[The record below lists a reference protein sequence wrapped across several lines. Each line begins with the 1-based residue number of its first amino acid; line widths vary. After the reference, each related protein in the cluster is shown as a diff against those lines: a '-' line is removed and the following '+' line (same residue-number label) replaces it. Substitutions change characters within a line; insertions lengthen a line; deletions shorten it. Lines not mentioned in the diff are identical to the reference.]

1 MELINKKKFLTL
13 VLTLDAWRLP
23 YACDACPSKIEPQ
36 FYTINEGLWLFS
48 IFYP

>member
-23 YACDACPSKIEPQ
+23 YACDACPSKIEP
-36 FYTINEGLWLFS
+36 LFFMADE
-48 IFYP
+48 IL